1 MLFTWKIFENGLGM
15 LNASSHTY
23 IRSSYNTI
31 QQPWD
36 ISRPFVYGNIIY
48 NHAYMN
54 TTGQYQI
61 YLKSNLVYSKSPF
74 AYCIHDIS
82 IRCWET
88 AGRHG
93 MQNQQFIRSSSVTS
107 FRKGVIVLK
116 NTLFLVS
123 VGFTL
128 TRLKKQVPSLLGKN
142 KISEE
147 SGRNSTRK

>member
-1 MLFTWKIFENGLGM
+1 
-15 LNASSHTY
+15 
-23 IRSSYNTI
+23 
-31 QQPWD
+31 
-36 ISRPFVYGNIIY
+36 
-48 NHAYMN
+48 
-54 TTGQYQI
+54 
-61 YLKSNLVYSKSPF
+61 
-74 AYCIHDIS
+74 
-82 IRCWET
+82 
-88 AGRHG
+88 